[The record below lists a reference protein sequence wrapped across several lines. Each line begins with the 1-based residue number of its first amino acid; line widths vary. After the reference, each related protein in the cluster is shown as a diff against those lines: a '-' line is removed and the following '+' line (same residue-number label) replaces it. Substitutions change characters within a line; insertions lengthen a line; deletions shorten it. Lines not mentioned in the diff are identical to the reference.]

1 MVHIL
6 LAPGFEEMEALIP
19 ADLLRRA
26 GIPVALTSL
35 EGEQVTG
42 GHGITVAADMELA
55 KVNLTQVS
63 MLVLPGGAHGVRNLA
78 AHPAVSSLIQEAV
91 DREIPLAAICAA
103 PTLLGSMGLLLGKQA
118 VCYPGLEEQLTGAQV
133 PEGARVVR
141 DGRLTTGQAAGSA
154 VEFGLALIEQLAGT
168 RKAQEVRHAIHA

>member
-6 LAPGFEEMEALIP
+6 LAPGFEEMEALVP

-35 EGEQVTG
+35 EGDQVTG
-42 GHGITVAADMELA
+42 GHGITVTVDMELA

-63 MLVLPGGAHGVRNLA
+63 MLVLPGGAHGVRNLS

-91 DREIPLAAICAA
+91 DREIPVAAICAA
-103 PTLLGSMGLLLGKQA
+103 PTLLGSMGLLRGKQA

-133 PEGARVVR
+133 PEGSRVVR
-141 DGRLTTGQAAGSA
+141 DGLITTGQAAGSA
-154 VEFGLALIEQLAGT
+154 VEFGLALVEQLAGT

>member
-35 EGEQVTG
+35 EGEQITG
-42 GHGITVAADMELA
+42 GHGITVAADMELS

-63 MLVLPGGAHGVRNLA
+63 MVVLPGGAHGVRNLA

-103 PTLLGSMGLLLGKQA
+103 PHPAGLPGPSAGK
-118 VCYPGLEEQLTGAQV
+118 TGGV
-133 PEGARVVR
+133 LPWSGGAAHRR
-141 DGRLTTGQAAGSA
+141 SGP
-154 VEFGLALIEQLAGT
+154 
-168 RKAQEVRHAIHA
+168 